1 MQKLPLP
8 LDLSVA
14 VTKTLNIKSGGCG
27 GGWGG
32 GGGGDQ
38 LDPVIRQP
46 SRPLIREQIAL
57 APTRGNAFVAIPL
70 ILPDETRVKRPTDKY
85 GRSICEKYPNISPLG
100 IYPHSTHWVNN
111 TNGKNTST
119 ISD

>member
-1 MQKLPLP
+1 M
-8 LDLSVA
+8 
-14 VTKTLNIKSGGCG
+14 TKTLNIKSGGCG
-27 GGWGG
+27 GGGG
-32 GGGGDQ
+32 GGGSGGGGDQ

-57 APTRGNAFVAIPL
+57 APALGNAFVAIPL

-100 IYPHSTHWVNN
+100 GYPRLIVHIGSTTPTV
-111 TNGKNTST
+111 K
-119 ISD
+119 IPQQFQIEYI

>member
-1 MQKLPLP
+1 M
-8 LDLSVA
+8 
-14 VTKTLNIKSGGCG
+14 TKTLNIKSGGCG
-27 GGWGG
+27 GG

-57 APTRGNAFVAIPL
+57 APAQGNAFVAIPL

-85 GRSICEKYPNISPLG
+85 GRSICEKYPNILSSGG
-100 IYPHSTHWVNN
+100 ISSADSTYWVNK
-111 TNGKNTST
+111 TNGQYTSKL
-119 ISD
+119 SD

>member
-1 MQKLPLP
+1 M
-8 LDLSVA
+8 
-14 VTKTLNIKSGGCG
+14 TKTLNIKSGGCG
-27 GGWGG
+27 GGGVGG

-57 APTRGNAFVAIPL
+57 APAQGDAFVAIPL

-85 GRSICEKYPNISPLG
+85 GRSICEKYPNILSSG
-100 IYPHSTHWVNN
+100 NIFSAHSTHWVNN